1 MDYEI
6 CPPELSKGAG
16 VELICRHLG
25 ISPAQC
31 IACGDAGNDQSM
43 LAIAG
48 LGVAVGN
55 AVPELKAM
63 ADVMVTDCEHDGL
76 AEAIEAYLGKEIP
89 V

>member
-1 MDYEI
+1 M
-6 CPPELSKGAG
+6 
-16 VELICRHLG
+16 ELICRHLG
-25 ISPAQC
+25 ISPEEC

-43 LAIAG
+43 FAVAG

-63 ADVMVTDCEHDGL
+63 ADVIVADCEHDGL
-76 AEAIEAYLGKEIP
+76 AEAIGMYLGKEIS